1 MEKCGL
7 TYGTTVSV
15 SRRPA
20 MARVSRRKFLTTSA
34 GALLALGAPRVGHGE
49 TAVKVGTA
57 VLADYALAG
66 PFIVAVEKGFFRAE
80 GLNAEFVPFRGGPD
94 LLQGGIARGNPPGPA
109 RRPGLL
115 VRPRAGRS
123 RWWPPTPRAITS
135 RSTWRPT
142 SRARPS

>member
-15 SRRPA
+15 SRRPT

-34 GALLALGAPRVGHGE
+34 GALLALGAPRVGHGQ

-80 GLNAEFVPFRGGPD
+80 GLNAEYVPFRGGPRLVKAVSAGD
-94 LLQGGIARGNPPGPA
+94 IPLRAPGSTGA
-109 RRPGLL
+109 L
-115 VRPRAGRS
+115 RPRGAA
-123 RWWPPTPRAITS
+123 P
-135 RSTWRPT
+135 
-142 SRARPS
+142 